1 MHALLTAAVLA
12 AALQSEAVAQPVA
25 DPVADPVVQS
35 VAVGEAAPK
44 LEAVTPDGAAIAE
57 DWSKGDVVVVA
68 FFATWC
74 GPCHRALRELGA
86 IRQTLGPRLRF
97 VLVEAG
103 DDAAA
108 IKKFIAANPLPEGAV
123 VVTDPSG
130 SLRRRWGCT
139 IIPSFFIVDPTK
151 TVRYINHGWGDSSQP
166 HFLRRLHIV
175 LGDQA
180 R

>member
-1 MHALLTAAVLA
+1 MR
-12 AALQSEAVAQPVA
+12 
-25 DPVADPVVQS
+25 
-35 VAVGEAAPK
+35 
-44 LEAVTPDGAAIAE
+44 
-57 DWSKGDVVVVA
+57 
-68 FFATWC
+68 
-74 GPCHRALRELGA
+74 PCHRALRELGA

-175 LGDQA
+175 LGDAA

>member
-1 MHALLTAAVLA
+1 MHTLLTAAVLA
-12 AALQSEAVAQPVA
+12 AALQSEPVA
-25 DPVADPVVQS
+25 RSVAEP

-44 LEAVTPDGAAIAE
+44 LEALTPDGVSVAE

-108 IKKFIAANPLPEGAV
+108 IKRFIADNPLPEGAT
-123 VVTDPSG
+123 VVTDPSA

-139 IIPSFFIVDPTK
+139 IIPSFFIIDRSRI
-151 TVRYINHGWGDSSQP
+151 VRCINHGWGDSSEP
-166 HFLRRLHIV
+166 HFLRRLHV
-175 LGDQA
+175 ALGDGP